1 MCNILLIEDNE
12 GDILLMRE
20 ALEEVDGNSILEV
33 IKDGGEAS
41 EYIKRM
47 GSITEQNKIPDI
59 ILLDINLPKVNG
71 HELLALIRSSNNLK
85 TVPVIMLTTSSSDK
99 DIKQAYNNAANC
111 YITKPSNIDQFF
123 FIVEG
128 IHKFWLKIATLPS

>member
-20 ALEEVDGNSILEV
+20 ALEEVDVNSNLEV
-33 IKDGGEAS
+33 IRDGGEAS
-41 EYIKRM
+41 QYI
-47 GSITEQNKIPDI
+47 NKMEKTSDIEKMPDI

-71 HELLALIRSSNNLK
+71 HELLTQIRSSNELS

-99 DIKQAYNNAANC
+99 DIDRAYKNAANC
-111 YITKPSNIDQFF
+111 YITKPASIDQFF
-123 FIVEG
+123 SIVGG
-128 IHKFWLKIATLPS
+128 IHKFWLNIATLPS